1 MSVLSWVKN
10 IVKWILI
17 FWLISTYLV
26 IYIVMWLLSGLA
38 AEFRTKV
45 GLWGEFF
52 PTEERRKRDRIHQE
66 ELRLNMNFLDKF
78 FLILFRLLK
87 NW

>member
-10 IVKWILI
+10 IVKGILI
-17 FWLISTYLV
+17 FGLIITYAVFYLVMCLISG
-26 IYIVMWLLSGLA
+26 LS

-66 ELRLNMNFLDKF
+66 ELRLNMNLVDKI
-78 FLILFRLLK
+78 FLIIFRILK
-87 NW
+87 KW